1 MEGST
6 LLHKGFM
13 NMGLTP
19 RPHLKELSPP
29 HTQEEVKAG
38 EGGVWLKDTP
48 GVDGRAGTQHHL
60 APAQSPDSL
69 GINVL
74 MVKTRKPL
82 GP

>member
-38 EGGVWLKDTP
+38 EGGIWLKDTP
-48 GVDGRAGTQHHL
+48 GVDGRAGTQRHL
-60 APAQSPDSL
+60 APAQSPGSL
-69 GINVL
+69 EIGV
-74 MVKTRKPL
+74 
-82 GP
+82 